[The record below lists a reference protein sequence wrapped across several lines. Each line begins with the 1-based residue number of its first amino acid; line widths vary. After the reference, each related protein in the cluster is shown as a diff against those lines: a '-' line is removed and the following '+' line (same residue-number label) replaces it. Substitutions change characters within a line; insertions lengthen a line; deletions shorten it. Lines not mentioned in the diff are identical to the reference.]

1 MIIHKLMHMN
11 ISRSISCKV
20 NLPLDT
26 DEGSE
31 EKAMHTDTE
40 ETRGQAR
47 AAAMRCGESADPR
60 Q

>member
-1 MIIHKLMHMN
+1 
-11 ISRSISCKV
+11 V

-40 ETRGQAR
+40 ETRGRAR